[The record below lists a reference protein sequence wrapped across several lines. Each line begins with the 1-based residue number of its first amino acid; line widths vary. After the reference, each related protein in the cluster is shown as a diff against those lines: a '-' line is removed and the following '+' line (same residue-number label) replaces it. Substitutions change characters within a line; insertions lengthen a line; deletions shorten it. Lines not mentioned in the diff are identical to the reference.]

1 MGRKS
6 NLVPTPTFG
15 DRFRE
20 LLERQLQT
28 RFETLRPEDLAT
40 IRPEAAVLAQ
50 SLGFSGDEDTGIML
64 FTSSPGFVV
73 TTVREKHTHT
83 SLAIL
88 KSAIE
93 LSFLRE
99 PRIAGQIQGGV
110 SKADFDRTS
119 DQRIELSAS
128 RCSYLA
134 SGGDVY
140 RASHEELLKGVEGEP
155 GIPLEDLA
163 RMFGKL
169 RLFPEV
175 KARVGTK
182 RAIAAMKAMT
192 FRQFKAFRFTDDPDI
207 KVPLPTRAHKRAGQ
221 PETTRKSVQGGRVVV
236 QPPEPQTPLE
246 CELRRSVQN
255 NYPVYLA
262 NSRHPQV
269 IAGLADSIQAW
280 RDSVNEETRR
290 LYAQSPALGLATSF
304 PLNDDLL
311 TCRNGLELEDRVRV
325 AFRDIGA
332 DRRTVAVGVARLA
345 DEPDFR
351 SYWNPGNARFSTWA
365 RFTLGIG
372 EELRDLLRVG
382 RNLIKY
388 PFFLEGQAGF
398 DSDNAFYSLRF
409 IAQAMITHNNNV
421 ELIRARLRTLT
432 TREFAQF
439 ASDPLFDK
447 RGSSRP
453 LTRKQVERY
462 SELRAELQHLLD
474 QGHTVRVIELYTAP
488 EKNNVMA
495 ILSELEKA
503 VEAQTASA
511 AIELSSADSEV
522 PVMGAEDKQAEST
535 LTLAA
540 TAQSET
546 TPEATMEDANNMAA

>member
-1 MGRKS
+1 MARKS
-6 NLVPTPTFG
+6 IKVPTPTFG

-20 LLERQLQT
+20 RLERQLQT
-28 RFETLRPEDLAT
+28 RFESLRPDELAT
-40 IRPEAAVLAQ
+40 IRPEAAALAK
-50 SLGFSGDEDTGIML
+50 SLGFSGDGDTGLML
-64 FTSSPGFVV
+64 FTSSPGFIA
-73 TTVREKHTHT
+73 TTVREKHTRT
-83 SLAIL
+83 SIAIL

-99 PRIAGQIQGGV
+99 QGISRQIQGGA
-110 SKADFDRTS
+110 STADFDRTS
-119 DQRIELSAS
+119 DQRLELSAA
-128 RCSYLA
+128 RCSYLVA
-134 SGGDVY
+134 GGDVY
-140 RASHEELLKGVEGEP
+140 RRSHKELLGGVDGEP
-155 GIPLEDLA
+155 GIPLEDLS

-169 RLFPEV
+169 RLYPEV
-175 KARVGTK
+175 KARVGEK
-182 RAIAAMKAMT
+182 RAIAAMKTMT

-207 KVPLPTRAHKRAGQ
+207 RVTAPTPAAKQAGR
-221 PETTRKSVQGGRVVV
+221 PETTSKSVQGGRAVV

-246 CELRRSVQN
+246 CELRRAVQN
-255 NYPVYLA
+255 SYPVYLA
-262 NSRHPQV
+262 YSQHPQV
-269 IAGLADSIQAW
+269 IEGLDNAIQAW

-311 TCRNGLELEDRVRV
+311 TCRNGVELQDRVRV
-325 AFRDIGA
+325 AFRDLGA

-351 SYWNPGNARFSTWA
+351 SYWNYGNARFSTWA
-365 RFTLGIG
+365 QFSLGIG

-382 RNLIKY
+382 RNLIRY
-388 PFFLEGQAGF
+388 PYFLEGQIGF

-409 IAQAMITHNNNV
+409 IAQAMVTHNNNV

-439 ASDPLFDK
+439 ASDPLFEQ

-462 SELRAELQHLLD
+462 SELRAEMQHLLA
-474 QGHTVRVIELYTAP
+474 QGNAVKVVDLYTAP

-495 ILSELEKA
+495 LLSEIEKA
-503 VEAQTASA
+503 VEAQTASP
-511 AIELSSADSEV
+511 AIELSSVAAEA
-522 PVMGAEDKQAEST
+522 PVTGAEDKPAEST

-540 TAQSET
+540 KAPSET
-546 TPEATMEDANNMAA
+546 TPEATREDTNNKAA

>member
-1 MGRKS
+1 MRRKS

-40 IRPEAAVLAQ
+40 IRPEAAALAQ

-73 TTVREKHTHT
+73 TTVREKHTRT

-99 PRIAGQIQGGV
+99 PRIAGQIQGGA

-134 SGGDVY
+134 RGGDVY
-140 RASHEELLKGVEGEP
+140 RASHEELLNGVEGEP

-163 RMFGKL
+163 KRFGML
-169 RLFPEV
+169 RLYLEV
-175 KARVGTK
+175 KARVGAK
-182 RAIAAMKAMT
+182 RAIRAMQTMT

-207 KVPLPTRAHKRAGQ
+207 KSPAPTRASKPAGN
-221 PETTRKSVQGGRVVV
+221 PEITSKSVQGGRVVV

-246 CELRRSVQN
+246 CELRRAVQN
-255 NYPVYLA
+255 GHPVYLA
-262 NSRHPQV
+262 CSQHPQV
-269 IAGLADSIQAW
+269 IAGLADAIQGW
-280 RDSVNEETRR
+280 RSSVNEETLRF
-290 LYAQSPALGLATSF
+290 YAQSPALGFATSF

-311 TCRNGLELEDRVRV
+311 TCRNGVELQDRVRT

-398 DSDNAFYSLRF
+398 DSDNAFYSLRYT
-409 IAQAMITHNNNV
+409 AQAMVTHNNNV
-421 ELIRARLRTLT
+421 ALIRARLTTLA

-439 ASDPLFDK
+439 ASDPLFEQ
-447 RGSSRP
+447 RGSTRP

-462 SELRAELQHLLD
+462 SELRAEMQHLLD
-474 QGHTVRVIELYTAP
+474 QDYAVRVVELYTAP
-488 EKNNVMA
+488 EKNNVMVL
-495 ILSELEKA
+495 LSEIEKA
-503 VEAQTASA
+503 VEAQTASP
-511 AIELSSADSEV
+511 AIDLSSAASDT
-522 PVMGAEDKQAEST
+522 PT

-540 TAQSET
+540 TVQSET
-546 TPEATMEDANNMAA
+546 TPEATMEDANNKAA